1 MNRSAILLLRLRPAG
16 NARPSDQGPLA
27 PEMTMIQVSNL
38 TKRYRDLVA
47 IENLTFSVPKGEI
60 LGFLGPNGAGKST
73 TMRIL
78 TGFQPASSGTAKI
91 AGFDVFEHP
100 LEVKKRVGYLPEIPP
115 VYPDMTVRAYL
126 RFVAEL
132 KRIPR
137 KSRDGEVDRVAEAAK
152 VSHVMDRLI
161 ANVSKGYKQRVGIAQ
176 ALIGSP
182 DVLILDE
189 PTVGLDPSQIIE
201 VRELIRGLAGQHT
214 VILSTHILQ
223 EVIATCDKVLIIAR
237 GRLVAHE
244 ALDALQARYP
254 GKSLDEIFLDL
265 TSDTRIAPPAPVA
278 AAAGAAA

>member
-1 MNRSAILLLRLRPAG
+1 
-16 NARPSDQGPLA
+16 
-27 PEMTMIQVSNL
+27 MIEVSQL

-47 IENLTFSVPKGEI
+47 IEDLSFQVEKGEI

-78 TGFQPASSGTAKI
+78 TGFQPATSGTAKV
-91 AGFDVFEHP
+91 AGFDVFEQP

-115 VYPDMTVRAYL
+115 VYPDMTVAAYL

-132 KRIPR
+132 KGVPR
-137 KSRDGEVDRVAEAAK
+137 RARRDEVDRVAEAAK
-152 VSHVMDRLI
+152 VAHVMDRLI

-176 ALIGSP
+176 ALLGKP

-189 PTVGLDPSQIIE
+189 PTVGLDPSQILE
-201 VRELIRGLAGQHT
+201 VRDLVRSLAGEHT

-237 GRLVAHE
+237 GKRVAHE
-244 ALDALQARYP
+244 RLADLQARHP

-265 TSDTRIAPPAPVA
+265 TSDLRTAAPGTVPVRA
-278 AAAGAAA
+278 A

>member
-1 MNRSAILLLRLRPAG
+1 
-16 NARPSDQGPLA
+16 
-27 PEMTMIQVSNL
+27 MIEVSQL

-47 IENLTFSVPKGEI
+47 IEDLSFIVEKGEI

-78 TGFQPASSGTAKI
+78 TGFQPATSGTAKV

-100 LEVKKRVGYLPEIPP
+100 LEVKRRVGYLPEIPP
-115 VYPDMTVRAYL
+115 LYPDMTIAAYL
-126 RFVAEL
+126 RFVAEI
-132 KRIPR
+132 KGVPR
-137 KSRDGEVDRVAEAAK
+137 GQRAGEVERVASLAQ

-189 PTVGLDPSQIIE
+189 PTVGLDPSQILE
-201 VRELIRGLAGQHT
+201 VRDLIRSLAGKHT

-223 EVIATCDKVLIIAR
+223 EVVATCERVLIIAG
-237 GRLVAHE
+237 GRRVAHE
-244 ALDALQARYP
+244 KLSELQERHP

-265 TSDTRIAPPAPVA
+265 TSATRTAAPARPA
-278 AAAGAAA
+278 AAA